1 MSSVKLGRDTEEF
14 KMFHEYW
21 RIVQEYWSVEENKPY
36 WEALI
41 EAIGRF
47 TERFNNELALG
58 LAQAFFEAQEKK
70 FKEVKK

>member
-21 RIVQEYWSVEENKPY
+21 RIVQQYWTVEADKPY

-41 EAIGRF
+41 EDIGRF
-47 TERFNNELALG
+47 TERFNNEFALG
-58 LAQAFFEAQEKK
+58 LAYAFYEAQEIKYKEAKK
-70 FKEVKK
+70 